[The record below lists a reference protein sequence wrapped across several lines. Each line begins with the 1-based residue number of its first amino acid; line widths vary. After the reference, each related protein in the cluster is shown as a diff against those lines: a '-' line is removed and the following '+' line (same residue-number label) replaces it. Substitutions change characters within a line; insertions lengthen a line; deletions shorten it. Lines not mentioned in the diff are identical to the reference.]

1 MEGMCWKLM
10 KQIYDNIELYRVLT
24 EKREAMS
31 ATSRKLFDS
40 FSFDNGTRVSVN
52 NGIIT
57 AIKYNKTGR
66 WEQLDILPD
75 GTCILNICL
84 YGGF

>member
-1 MEGMCWKLM
+1 MRKKAQDTTSNALN
-10 KQIYDNIELYRVLT
+10 DLLL
-24 EKREAMS
+24 EKGISIRD
-31 ATSRKLFDS
+31 TSQKLFDS
-40 FSFDNGTRVSVN
+40 FSADNGTK
-52 NGIIT
+52 IIVDNQLVT
-57 AIKYNKTGR
+57 AINYHETGR